1 MLYLFLL
8 GRILLGGYFI
18 MNGYNHFKHLAN
30 MTGYA
35 KSKGLP
41 MPRESVIL
49 SGAMLFLGGLG
60 VVLGVWVELAVLLLV
75 LFLVGTLLKMHTYW
89 TVTDPMARM
98 GRRDKLL
105 QKCSSHRS
113 TTYAS
118 DDPST
123 LGYIFDVNSYNL
135 KTKNTPIK
143 GCF

>member
-98 GRRDKLL
+98 GEEINFYKNVALIGALL
-105 QKCSSHRS
+105 MLLMIPAPWATS
-113 TTYAS
+113 
-118 DDPST
+118 
-123 LGYIFDVNSYNL
+123 LM
-135 KTKNTPIK
+135 
-143 GCF
+143 